1 MWVTA
6 RARPRTDA
14 DSYFPR
20 FPGIRKPNVYSAP
33 TRTVSRSGNRRR
45 SSIPPQTKSWITAT
59 RRYPSTSRREPRHV
73 HPPFR
78 WLAERAFDD
87 RTKPAPLTDSGRSDV
102 PGCAVPEGLRHA
114 PVFPR
119 FDVSGQFTRIHGPF
133 PAPSVSSGRP
143 ANLLSQYFP
152 VSYEIHRPILQLYSC
167 NYKDKEIG
175 QITDFG
181 NSGLST
187 GSAG

>member
-1 MWVTA
+1 MLTA
-6 RARPRTDA
+6 TSLDSPEYASPTSIQPRHV
-14 DSYFPR
+14 R
-20 FPGIRKPNVYSAP
+20 FPVAVIDAAP
-33 TRTVSRSGNRRR
+33 AHPHRQRAGLPLHVVT
-45 SSIPPQTKSWITAT
+45 
-59 RRYPSTSRREPRHV
+59 PSTSRHEPRHV

-87 RTKPAPLTDSGRSDV
+87 RTKPAPLTGSGRSDV

-143 ANLLSQYFP
+143 ADSLSQYFP
-152 VSYEIHRPILQLYSC
+152 VSYEIHRPVLQLYSC